1 MRRTTLPVAFVLA
14 ALLGILAAAPAAA
27 ATTGTLCG
35 QVTAFI
41 APTATTDGSITIDG
55 TVEVI
60 DSSAFGVIEADTI
73 TVLTAVAAAGA
84 TTCLEITADG
94 DGAIVDLDIAAQAEI
109 CGEVTLDTTT
119 GVYSVGGVAV
129 LATLVSADADL
140 EALLNAAAAAGA
152 SVCLDVTIDATTGLI
167 TTASLNATLNLCG
180 DATLDVDSVTIAG
193 VDVPLSLL
201 DAEALA
207 VLELAVDAGADVCLQ
222 VVVDDTNLVQ
232 ANLSADIELCGEV
245 TLEADGSATI
255 DGVTIDAALL
265 DAGAEALLEL
275 AASADG
281 TACASIVAV
290 SSNGDTSVTV
300 GVTVE
305 VCAEVTAIG
314 DGTITLDGVTLG
326 FAGAADSDIEVG
338 DVVCV
343 AAATGPTG
351 DPVVTDI
358 DTEDGAAPDDDNDAA
373 PDDDD
378 PVLPDTATGG
388 PVDPVGIGAV
398 LLVLAAMTASSL
410 RLSGSRSAR

>member
-35 QVTAFI
+35 QVTAFT
-41 APTATTDGSITIDG
+41 APTATDGSITIDG
-55 TVEVI
+55 TVEAI
-60 DSSAFGVIEADTI
+60 DSSAVIEADTI
-73 TVLTAVAAAGA
+73 AVLTTVAAAGA

-94 DGAIVDLDIAAQAEI
+94 DGVIVALDIAAQAEI
-109 CGEVTLDTTT
+109 CGEVTLDTST
-119 GVYSVGGVAV
+119 GVYSVGGVDLPA
-129 LATLVSADADL
+129 ALVSADADL
-140 EALLNAAAAAGA
+140 EALLDAAAAGGA
-152 SVCLDVTIDATTGLI
+152 SVCLDVTISGTTGLI
-167 TTASLNATLNLCG
+167 TTASVNATLDLCG
-180 DATLDVDSVTIAG
+180 QATLDADSVAIAG

-222 VVVDDTNLVQ
+222 VVVDDTDLVQ

-290 SSNGDTSVTV
+290 SSGGDTSVTV

-326 FAGAADSDIEVG
+326 FAGAADADIEVG

-351 DPVVTDI
+351 DPIVTDI
-358 DTEDGAAPDDDNDAA
+358 DTEEGAAPDDDDAAA

-378 PVLPDTATGG
+378 PVLPDTATRG